1 MDGLKVLSYN
11 VKGLYSTTAGNTP
24 EKNVLGRKSVFVFS
38 YLNQEEK

>member
-24 EKNVLGRKSVFVFS
+24 EKKRPGQKKCVFS

>member
-24 EKNVLGRKSVFVFS
+24 EKTSWA
-38 YLNQEEK
+38 EKVYFFLP